1 MTIDKS
7 IASNGIALLLIA
19 LGVFLD
25 GALGTIVLSTGLFA
39 LSGGVT
45 NWLAILLSIVMK
57 LPK

>member
-25 GALGTIVLSTGLFA
+25 GAARHDRTQYWAFCFIGRS
-39 LSGGVT
+39 
-45 NWLAILLSIVMK
+45 N
-57 LPK
+57 

>member
-39 LSGGVT
+39 L
-45 NWLAILLSIVMK
+45 
-57 LPK
+57 